1 MSPITDVI
9 PERAPPTLLRKVGL
23 VQLALY
29 GLGSMLGA
37 GIYGL
42 IGKAAGVMGSA
53 VWLAFFVSMVAA
65 LLTGASYAAIA
76 SRYPRAAGAAYAAHR
91 AYGRPMLSYVVGLAI
106 VCSGL
111 TSIATGSRVVAENL
125 QVLFA
130 IPGVPVSVLVIGF
143 LLFVAGVVFRGISE
157 SLWVN
162 ALCTVVE
169 ALGLVFV
176 IAVGA
181 SHWGSAS
188 LMDLPPGAVD
198 NGSLALVSLVLQG
211 GVLTFFSFIGFEDMI
226 NVSEEVKRPER
237 TVPLALLLAMTAAT
251 VIYMAVAITAVSV
264 VPWRDLAEAAGPLT
278 LVVERAAPWFPAWGF
293 TLVTIFA
300 VANTGLINFVMG
312 SRLLYGMAGQGL
324 LPAPLAKIHP
334 RRRTPHVAIGV
345 LLVVIVALALAGDI
359 SALAAATVLLLLFV
373 FTIVNVALIVL
384 KRREGKMEGRFDV
397 PYIVPA
403 AGALVCGSLIVV
415 RVTQGGWQAPAV
427 AGGLVLAILVLYA
440 LTGKGRSERIARFVE
455 ED

>member
-1 MSPITDVI
+1 MTVSDII
-9 PERAPPTLLRKVGL
+9 HEGPPTLLRKVGL
-23 VQLALY
+23 IQLTLY

-91 AYGRPMLSYVVGLAI
+91 AYGKPMLSYVVGLAI

-125 QVLFA
+125 QILFA
-130 IPGVPVSVLVIGF
+130 IPQAPIGFLIVGF
-143 LLFVAGVVFRGISE
+143 LLFVAGIVFRGISE

-162 ALCTVVE
+162 ALCTLVE

-176 IAVGA
+176 IAVGVRF
-181 SHWGSAS
+181 WGSAG
-188 LMDLPPGAVD
+188 LLDLPPAAL
-198 NGSLALVSLVLQG
+198 NGSSWALVSLVMQG

-226 NVSEEVKRPER
+226 NVSEEVKKPER
-237 TVPLALLLAMTAAT
+237 TVPMAVLLAMTAAT
-251 VIYMAVAITAVSV
+251 LIYMAIAITAVSV
-264 VPWRDLAEAAGPLT
+264 VPWRELAEAPGPLT

-293 TLVTIFA
+293 TIITIFA

-324 LPAPLAKIHP
+324 LPAPLAKVHP
-334 RRRTPHVAIGV
+334 KRRTPHVAIAV
-345 LLVVIVALALAGDI
+345 LLAVIICLALAGDI
-359 SALAAATVLLLLFV
+359 SALAASTVLLLLFV

-384 KRREGKMEGRFDV
+384 KRREGPMPGRFNV

-415 RVTQGGWQAPAV
+415 RVTQGGWQAPAIAGALV
-427 AGGLVLAILVLYA
+427 AMILGLYF
-440 LTGKGRSERIARFVE
+440 LTGKGRAERIARFVE
-455 ED
+455 EDQG